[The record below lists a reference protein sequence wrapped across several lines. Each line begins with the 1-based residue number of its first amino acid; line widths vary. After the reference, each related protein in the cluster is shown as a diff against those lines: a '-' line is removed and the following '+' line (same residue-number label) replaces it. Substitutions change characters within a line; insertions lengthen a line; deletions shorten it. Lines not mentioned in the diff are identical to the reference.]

1 MKTELSN
8 IFFSNR
14 YSMKRVTD
22 ARRKAFEA
30 MMSKEEQRSNR
41 DYQEDQKYQQ
51 TKKPVSVRG
60 NERTR
65 RDDDT
70 DTSSSSVRVPTSSQS
85 RVTASSSLSNLCND
99 QAEEIRM
106 LYEQLNQR
114 ELDLKEMRYEYINA
128 VKENK
133 AKKEGNDTID
143 ENLKNQNQNVAE
155 SSNVGKSSRSFRSIK
170 NENEVDDS
178 NLSSDYAEIIPNL
191 PRNSRSKVL
200 RNSKDFSE
208 RKIKSQRSKSQD
220 VSRKSYDRSST
231 GNERTDQSEI
241 LSSAVLRNSRKK
253 NAIDEERID
262 EIVQEKMR
270 EKMEEKNRF
279 EAEQKAKFETQNS
292 QLLELIEFRN
302 RANTEYEKLRKSFDI
317 LKSKGEE
324 KAAQVDETCSRL
336 IRFVTGDLIN
346 SFFHRLLT
354 LVLQSLS
361 AKLSPFISHPASF

>member
-1 MKTELSN
+1 MKTELRN
-8 IFFSNR
+8 IFFSN
-14 YSMKRVTD
+14 YYLMKRVTD

-30 MMSKEEQRSNR
+30 MMGKEELRSNR

-51 TKKPVSVRG
+51 TKKPVTVRG

-70 DTSSSSVRVPTSSQS
+70 DTSSSYVKVTTSSQS

-133 AKKEGNDTID
+133 AKKEGNDTIN
-143 ENLKNQNQNVAE
+143 ENQKNQNVTE

-208 RKIKSQRSKSQD
+208 RKTKSQRSKSQD

-231 GNERTDQSEI
+231 GNDRTDQSEI
-241 LSSAVLRNSRKK
+241 LSSTVLRNSKK
-253 NAIDEERID
+253 KSAIDEETID

-270 EKMEEKNRF
+270 EKAEEKNRF
-279 EAEQKAKFETQNS
+279 EVEQKAKFESQNS

-302 RANTEYEKLRKSFDI
+302 RATTEYEKLRKSYDM
-317 LKSKGEE
+317 LKSEGEE

-346 SFFHRLLT
+346 SFSI
-354 LVLQSLS
+354 VS
-361 AKLSPFISHPASF
+361 

>member
-1 MKTELSN
+1 MKTELRN
-8 IFFSNR
+8 IFFSN
-14 YSMKRVTD
+14 YCLMKRVTD

-30 MMSKEEQRSNR
+30 MMGKEEQRSNR

-51 TKKPVSVRG
+51 TKKPVTVRG

-70 DTSSSSVRVPTSSQS
+70 DTSSSYVKVTTSSQS

-133 AKKEGNDTID
+133 AKKEGNDTIN
-143 ENLKNQNQNVAE
+143 ENQKNQNVTE

-208 RKIKSQRSKSQD
+208 RKTKSQRSKSQD

-231 GNERTDQSEI
+231 GNDRTDQSEI
-241 LSSAVLRNSRKK
+241 LSSTVLRNSKK
-253 NAIDEERID
+253 KSAIDEETID

-270 EKMEEKNRF
+270 EKAEEKNRF
-279 EAEQKAKFETQNS
+279 EVEQKAKFESQNS

-302 RANTEYEKLRKSFDI
+302 RATTEYEKLRKSYDM
-317 LKSKGEE
+317 LKSEGEE

-346 SFFHRLLT
+346 SSSI
-354 LVLQSLS
+354 VS
-361 AKLSPFISHPASF
+361 